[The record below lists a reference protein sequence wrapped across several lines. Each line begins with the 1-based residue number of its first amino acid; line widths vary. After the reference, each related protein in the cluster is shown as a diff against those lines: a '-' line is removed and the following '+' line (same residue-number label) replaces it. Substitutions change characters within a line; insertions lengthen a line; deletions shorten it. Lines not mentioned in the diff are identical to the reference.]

1 MKMKSTNIDDQL
13 SELGTI
19 SAKLHGIG
27 DLIRWHKSEP
37 ALNQDEI
44 NFGIGEII
52 TDLAEQISVIRN
64 SIEED
69 RVKSLKRP
77 TRTQSIS

>member
-1 MKMKSTNIDDQL
+1 MKMTPTNINDQL
-13 SELGTI
+13 SELRTI

-52 TDLAEQISVIRN
+52 TDLAGQISVIRN

-69 RVKSLKRP
+69 QIKSLKRSI
-77 TRTQSIS
+77 RTQSIS